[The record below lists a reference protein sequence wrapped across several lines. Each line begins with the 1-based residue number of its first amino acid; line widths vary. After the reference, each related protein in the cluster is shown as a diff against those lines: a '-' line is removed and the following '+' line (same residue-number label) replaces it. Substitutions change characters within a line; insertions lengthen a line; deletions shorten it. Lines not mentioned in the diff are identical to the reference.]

1 MKDFDNFKDSFT
13 DLKNALSKL
22 NEIINF
28 EIDNKEIKR
37 DSTIQ
42 RFEFCYELIWK
53 NLKRI
58 LEIEGFNPKSPRET
72 FEFAYKNDIIKNE
85 ELWLNMIRDRN
96 IITHVYDQDE
106 IDKIYNNIVK
116 NYYSE
121 MQKCFDIL
129 LLKVKNY
136 KKF

>member
-28 EIDNKEIKR
+28 EMDNKEIKR

>member
-13 DLKNALSKL
+13 DLKNVLSKL

-28 EIDNKEIKR
+28 EMDNKEIKR

-72 FEFAYKNDIIKNE
+72 FEFAYKNDIFLHIQLHIK
-85 ELWLNMIRDRN
+85 RD
-96 IITHVYDQDE
+96 VY
-106 IDKIYNNIVK
+106 KILKSVV
-116 NYYSE
+116 
-121 MQKCFDIL
+121 
-129 LLKVKNY
+129 LLKKQS
-136 KKF
+136 KKRLNIFFTFLII

>member
-28 EIDNKEIKR
+28 EMDNKEIKR

-72 FEFAYKNDIIKNE
+72 FEFAYKSDIIENE

-96 IITHVYDQDE
+96 ITTHVYDQDE
-106 IDKIYNNIVK
+106 IDRIYNNIVK
-116 NYYSE
+116 NYYPE

>member
-28 EIDNKEIKR
+28 EMDNKEIKR

-96 IITHVYDQDE
+96 IITHF
-106 IDKIYNNIVK
+106 VK
-116 NYYSE
+116 KSL
-121 MQKCFDIL
+121 MF
-129 LLKVKNY
+129 
-136 KKF
+136 

>member
-28 EIDNKEIKR
+28 EMDNKEIKR

-58 LEIEGFNPKSPRET
+58 LEIEGFNPKFPRET

-106 IDKIYNNIVK
+106 IDKIYND
-116 NYYSE
+116 
-121 MQKCFDIL
+121 M
-129 LLKVKNY
+129 Y
-136 KKF
+136 KKSIASLYI